1 MRLVVPLS
9 VMLLLVVSCGQGN
22 SPVEKQEKQAGVE
35 QAQRGDSEDPS
46 DALTEQELARMSDE
60 QTIALLECQTQKVAA
75 DLGQQEATDYVVD
88 KIAAEITNEGTDIT
102 PVQLELWREGYT
114 CSSEEVDTVLAG
126 TPSSPTPTASAT
138 AEPFDESVPVAI
150 QAEMAYCDMRQYAKK
165 EGLSFQEVE
174 SEARTYLAEEGAS
187 WPETLEHVGVPHYIY
202 CDMTGE

>member
-1 MRLVVPLS
+1 MRLVSLS
-9 VMLLLVVSCGQGN
+9 VMLLLGVSCGQGN

-46 DALTEQELARMSDE
+46 DSLKQEFGRMSNKE
-60 QTIALLECQTQKVAA
+60 AVALFECQSQKVVA
-75 DLGQQEATDYVVD
+75 DLGQQEATIYVRD
-88 KIAAEITNEGTDIT
+88 LALPELTEEATDIT
-102 PVQLELWREGYT
+102 SVQVLLWREGYT
-114 CSSEEVDTVLAG
+114 CSSEEVDAVLAG
-126 TPSSPTPTASAT
+126 ETSSPKPTASAT

-187 WPETLEHVGVPHYIY
+187 WPETLEHV
-202 CDMTGE
+202 